1 MERLKNEGWDNY
13 IIRRQMERRLIKAK
27 LRGRWFYNNAKHA
40 IKKGMFGTR
49 NVPYVAKKTNRVSFT
64 QELRDQRGYG
74 QYLKNKTF
82 GI

>member
-13 IIRRQMERRLIKAK
+13 IIRRQM
-27 LRGRWFYNNAKHA
+27 GRWFYSTAKHA

-49 NVPYVAKKTNRVSFT
+49 NVPYAAKKTNRVSFT

-74 QYLKNKTF
+74 QHLKNKTF